1 MREEGISFLM
11 QRYDGRRGSMEENM
25 EKEQRKG
32 KKKWL
37 VLVLL
42 LLLGSLVAWQLLKER
57 SALALDPNQSEGTLD
72 CLSEA
77 EIQKLLDDKV
87 AEGQFMLNINTRPT
101 FPNGTGKGTLR
112 IENSPQNRYLM
123 VVKIYLKEDG
133 TEGEKIYESGA
144 IRPGNKIETAR
155 LDVALKKGTYPVIAY
170 FEAYDKK
177 TKEFVGKAASTL
189 TITIKE

>member
-1 MREEGISFLM
+1 
-11 QRYDGRRGSMEENM
+11 MEENM

-37 VLVLL
+37 VLLVLL
-42 LLLGSLVAWQLLKER
+42 LLLASCTAWQLMKDQD
-57 SALALDPNQSEGTLD
+57 ALTLDPDQSEGTLD
-72 CLSEA
+72 GLSEA

-87 AEGQFMLNINTRPT
+87 AEGQFMLNINTRPI

>member
-1 MREEGISFLM
+1 
-11 QRYDGRRGSMEENM
+11 MEENM

-72 CLSEA
+72 GLSEA

-87 AEGQFMLNINTRPT
+87 AEGQFMLNINTRPI